1 MSYHETNRKKE
12 DSMSKI
18 LYIKASPRGRRS
30 YSVAAADAF
39 VRAYKK
45 KNPDDQVVELDL
57 FDTELPKFDGF
68 TLQAKYSIMSGQ
80 KHTPEEKSRVGSVEK
95 IIEEFKSFDKYIFAV
110 PMWNFNIPYQLK
122 HYIDVIVQPSYTF
135 SYSPDK
141 GYTGL
146 VTGKPVF
153 ISCARGG
160 AYGPGTG
167 AEAYDFQSKYLELI
181 LGFVGFTD
189 IRTLIIE
196 PTLEQGPET
205 AEKKKSQAILKAEE
219 MAAQF

>member
-1 MSYHETNRKKE
+1 MPE
-12 DSMSKI
+12 I
-18 LYIKASPRGRRS
+18 LYIKASPRGQRS
-30 YSVAAADAF
+30 YSVAVADAF

-45 KNPDDQVVELDL
+45 KNADDQVVELDL

-68 TLQAKYSIMSGQ
+68 ALQAKYSIMGGQ
-80 KHTPEEKSRVGSVEK
+80 KHTPEEKSAWEAVEK
-95 IIEEFKSFDKYIFAV
+95 TIENFKSFDKYILAV
-110 PMWNFNIPYQLK
+110 PMWNFSIPYQLK
-122 HYIDVIVQPSYTF
+122 HYIDVIVQPTYAF
-135 SYSPDK
+135 NYSPDK

-153 ISCARGG
+153 IACARGG

-181 LGFVGFTD
+181 LGFIGFTD
-189 IRTLIIE
+189 ISTLIIE
-196 PTLEQGPET
+196 PTLEQGPEI

-219 MAAQF
+219 MAARF

>member
-1 MSYHETNRKKE
+1 MLKE
-12 DSMSKI
+12 AIMAKI
-18 LYIKASPRGRRS
+18 LYIKASPRNQRS
-30 YSVAAADAF
+30 YSIAAADAF
-39 VRAYKK
+39 VRAYKHI
-45 KNPDDQVVELDL
+45 NPDDLIVELNL
-57 FDTELPKFDGF
+57 FDTQLPKFDGF
-68 TLQAKYSIMSGQ
+68 ALQAKYSIMGGQ
-80 KHTPEEKSRVGSVEK
+80 KHTPEEKAAWEAIEK
-95 IIEEFKSFDKYIFAV
+95 VIEEFKSFDKFVFAV

-135 SYSPDK
+135 SFSPDK

-153 ISCARGG
+153 ISLARGG

-167 AEAYDFQSKYLELI
+167 AEAYDFQSRYLELI
-181 LGFVGFTD
+181 LGFIGFTD
-189 IRTLIIE
+189 IRTLITE

-205 AEKKKSQAILKAEE
+205 AEKKKSQSILKAEE